1 MQVLEK
7 GTVDIRASDVSNQKT
22 ATVHDVPVE
31 ATVGEL
37 IDGLLEQ
44 LDLPA
49 KDSQGEPLVYQARL
63 EREGRHLHTSELVG
77 DALQADDEI
86 TLQPNIDA
94 GCVG

>member
-1 MQVLEK
+1 MEVLEK
-7 GTVDIRASDVSNQKT
+7 RTVDISASDVSNQKRV
-22 ATVHDVPVE
+22 AVRDVPAE

-44 LDLPA
+44 LDLPV
-49 KDSQGEPLVYQARL
+49 KDSQGEPLLYQARL

-77 DALQADDEI
+77 DALQADDAI

-94 GCVG
+94 GCVA